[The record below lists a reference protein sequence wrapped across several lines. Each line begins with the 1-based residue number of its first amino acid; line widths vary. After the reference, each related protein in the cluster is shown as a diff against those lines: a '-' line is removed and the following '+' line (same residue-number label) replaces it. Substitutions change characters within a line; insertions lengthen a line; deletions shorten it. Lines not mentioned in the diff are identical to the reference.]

1 MANTNS
7 ALLVRADT
15 AEAIA
20 EMLKADR
27 LVSLALAVADECC
40 RSEIE
45 IYANQVLADSDT
57 YFDVSQLEPYARDA
71 EQEVMQK
78 LRNAANY
85 IAARGDVFPWLM
97 KRHISNPNLVCFVEK
112 ESSNG

>member
-7 ALLVRADT
+7 TLLVRADS
-15 AEAIA
+15 AEAIT

-45 IYANQVLADSDT
+45 IYANQVLADGDT
-57 YFDVSQLEPYARDA
+57 YFDITQLEPYAR
-71 EQEVMQK
+71 QEGMQK
-78 LRNAANY
+78 LQDAVSY

-97 KRHISNPNLVCFVEK
+97 KRHISNPNLVRFVEK
-112 ESSNG
+112 AEG